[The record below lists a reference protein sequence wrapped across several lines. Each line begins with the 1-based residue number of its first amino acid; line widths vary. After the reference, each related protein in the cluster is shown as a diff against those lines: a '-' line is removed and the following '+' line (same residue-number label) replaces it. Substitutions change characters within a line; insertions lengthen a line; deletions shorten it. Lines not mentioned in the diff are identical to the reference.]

1 LDFLSELGKRTII
14 VNEALERL
22 LTPAQTYPQV
32 IHEAVRYSLF
42 AGGKR
47 LRPVLALASA
57 EILGGSQSDILPAA
71 CALELVHTYSLIH
84 DDLPAMDNDDL
95 RRGMPTCHKKYGEA
109 MAILAGDAL
118 LTMAFE
124 LITLCPV
131 TAVIT
136 PASIVA
142 VVAEISRSAGTF
154 GLVGGQVVDIISTSL
169 KVDRETL
176 AYIHRCKTGAMYRAS
191 VRTGA
196 ILSGAGPRELDNL
209 TSYAEHLGM
218 AFQIADDILDIVGD
232 EKNIGKPV
240 KSDIKNDK
248 ATYPA
253 MYGLEEARKMAREQM
268 EKALKSIEEYDVKA
282 DFLRELVK
290 FVVSRNH

>member
-1 LDFLSELGKRTII
+1 MDFISELGKRTKFIN
-14 VNEALERL
+14 VALERL
-22 LTPAQTYPQV
+22 LPPVETYPPI

-57 EILGGSQSDILPAA
+57 EILGGNQRDILPAA
-71 CALELVHTYSLIH
+71 CALELIHTYSLIH

-131 TAVIT
+131 TNVIT
-136 PASIVA
+136 PASLITVI
-142 VVAEISRSAGTF
+142 AEISRASGTA
-154 GLVGGQVVDIISTSL
+154 GLVGGQVVDIMSTSS
-169 KVDRETL
+169 KADEETL
-176 AYIHRCKTGAMYRAS
+176 DYIHRCKTGAMYRAS

-196 ILSGAGPRELDNL
+196 LLSGASRKDLDNL
-209 TSYAEHLGM
+209 TGYAEHLGM

-253 MYGLEEARKMAREQM
+253 MYGIEAAGRMAGDQM
-268 EKALKSIEEYDVKA
+268 KRALRSIDGYGEKA

-290 FVVSRNH
+290 FVVNRNH

>member
-1 LDFLSELGKRTII
+1 MDFLSELGKRTII

-22 LTPAQTYPQV
+22 LPPVETYPRT

-57 EILGGSQSDILPAA
+57 EILGGSQRDILPAA
-71 CALELVHTYSLIH
+71 CALELIHTYSLIH

-131 TAVIT
+131 TDVIT
-136 PASIVA
+136 PASLITVI
-142 VVAEISRSAGTF
+142 AEISRASGTA
-154 GLVGGQVVDIISTSL
+154 GLVGGQVVDIMSTSS
-169 KVDRETL
+169 KVDEETL
-176 AYIHRCKTGAMYRAS
+176 VYIHRCKTGAMYRAS

-196 ILSGAGPRELDNL
+196 ILSGAGQKDLDNL
-209 TSYAEHLGM
+209 TGYAEHLGM

-253 MYGLEEARKMAREQM
+253 MYGIEEAARMARDQM
-268 EKALKSIEEYDVKA
+268 EKALRSIDGYGEKA

-290 FVVSRNH
+290 FVVNRNH